1 MIGFFFIQSSCF
13 ANPLFMS
20 HITKVPEIPEV
31 EKKTQKQDKI
41 PTFELES
48 KSCPIKSG
56 KEKKKK
62 KIKNFFKK

>member
-1 MIGFFFIQSSCF
+1 
-13 ANPLFMS
+13 MS
-20 HITKVPEIPEV
+20 HITKVPQIPEV
-31 EKKTQKQDKI
+31 EKKSQKQDKI

-62 KIKNFFKK
+62 KKLKIFSKSKNLSKQSTNCS